1 MVILLIMMR
10 LAYTIATVAVVVQF
24 SVVVFSRCYWAS
36 DINLVVFMVI
46 IVLMIVTV
54 VVMIVVVLVDSC
66 GPYKCCDVSDI
77 RPSDTF

>member
-1 MVILLIMMR
+1 MLL
-10 LAYTIATVAVVVQF
+10 L
-24 SVVVFSRCYWAS
+24 S